1 MPSILSPSR
10 LLPLLALSLSLC
22 ALESRAAV
30 PVAVEASHGVVVSSQ
45 HLASQVGVD
54 ILKAG
59 GNAIDAA
66 VAVGY
71 AEAVTNPCCANIGG
85 GGFMVVHLAESH
97 RDVFVN
103 FRETAPQ
110 AATAA
115 MFLEADGT
123 PIRGASL
130 DGYLA
135 VAVPGTVLGLDDVLK
150 RYGTLPR
157 AVVMA
162 PAIKLAR
169 DGFILT
175 RGDTDII
182 DAGSQRLSRNAE
194 TRKLFFR
201 EDGSPLRPGDR
212 LKQPDLARTL
222 EAVAHRGANAFYKS
236 AIAGRVAA
244 AMRRNG
250 GIITR
255 QDLASYTVTEG
266 APIYCTYRGYLIAS
280 APPPSSGGTALCE
293 ILNILEGYD
302 MRGLGFHSA
311 ASAHYMVEAMRR
323 AYIDRNTSL
332 GDPAF
337 VKNPVEHLLS
347 KDYAAQVRKTIDPER
362 ATLSR
367 LAQPDEPPNEKP
379 ETTHYSIVD
388 GKGNAVAVTYTING
402 LFGAGIIV
410 PGTGFLLNDE
420 MDDFT
425 AKTGAPN
432 LFGLVQGEANA
443 IAPGKRPLSSMSPT
457 IVTKDGHVVMVL
469 GSPGGSRIITITL
482 QVLLNIIDYGMRPQ
496 EAVDAPRLHY
506 QGSPDEIYV
515 EPFALS
521 PDTVRALQARDYR
534 ITEQAPWGAA
544 ELIALPEAAPRAMQ
558 MPSGNDSA
566 VSGQMLPG
574 FVYGAHDDRRP
585 AGAAVGF

>member
-1 MPSILSPSR
+1 
-10 LLPLLALSLSLC
+10 
-22 ALESRAAV
+22 LESRAAV

-59 GNAIDAA
+59 GNAVDAA

-85 GGFMVVHLAESH
+85 GGFMVVHLAESR

-115 MFLEADGT
+115 MFLDADGSA
-123 PIRGASL
+123 IRGASL

-135 VAVPGTVLGLDDVLK
+135 VAVPGTVLGLDRVLK

-236 AIAGRVAA
+236 EIAGRVAA

-250 GIITR
+250 GIITQ
-255 QDLASYTVTEG
+255 QDLASYTVTEDT
-266 APIYCTYRGYLIAS
+266 PIYCTYRGYLIAS

-311 ASAHYMVEAMRR
+311 ASTHYMVEAMRR

-337 VKNPVEHLLS
+337 VRNPVERLLS

-367 LAQPDEPPNEKP
+367 LAKPDELPNEKP
-379 ETTHYSIVD
+379 ETTHYSVVD

-402 LFGAGIIV
+402 LFGAGVIV

-496 EAVDAPRLHY
+496 EAVDAPRFHY
-506 QGSPDEIYV
+506 QGSPDEIFV

-521 PDTVRALQARDYR
+521 PDTVRVLQARDYR

>member
-1 MPSILSPSR
+1 MPSTLSPSR
-10 LLPLLALSLSLC
+10 LLPLLAWSLALC

-59 GNAIDAA
+59 GNAVDAA

-85 GGFMVVHLAESH
+85 GGFMVVHLAESR

-115 MFLEADGT
+115 MFLDADGN

-135 VAVPGTVLGLDDVLK
+135 VAVPGTVLGLDSVLK

-182 DAGSQRLSRNAE
+182 DAG
-194 TRKLFFR
+194 
-201 EDGSPLRPGDR
+201 
-212 LKQPDLARTL
+212 
-222 EAVAHRGANAFYKS
+222 
-236 AIAGRVAA
+236 
-244 AMRRNG
+244 
-250 GIITR
+250 
-255 QDLASYTVTEG
+255 
-266 APIYCTYRGYLIAS
+266 
-280 APPPSSGGTALCE
+280 
-293 ILNILEGYD
+293 
-302 MRGLGFHSA
+302 
-311 ASAHYMVEAMRR
+311 
-323 AYIDRNTSL
+323 
-332 GDPAF
+332 
-337 VKNPVEHLLS
+337 
-347 KDYAAQVRKTIDPER
+347 
-362 ATLSR
+362 
-367 LAQPDEPPNEKP
+367 
-379 ETTHYSIVD
+379 
-388 GKGNAVAVTYTING
+388 
-402 LFGAGIIV
+402 
-410 PGTGFLLNDE
+410 
-420 MDDFT
+420 
-425 AKTGAPN
+425 
-432 LFGLVQGEANA
+432 
-443 IAPGKRPLSSMSPT
+443 
-457 IVTKDGHVVMVL
+457 
-469 GSPGGSRIITITL
+469 
-482 QVLLNIIDYGMRPQ
+482 
-496 EAVDAPRLHY
+496 
-506 QGSPDEIYV
+506 
-515 EPFALS
+515 
-521 PDTVRALQARDYR
+521 

-574 FVYGAHDDRRP
+574 CVYGAHDDRRP